1 MRKVIVFLLFIQIQC
16 LYAAGV
22 AVIDAC
28 TNDLVKSATCDIDID
43 ISNQVALVTTSQLFI
58 NDRDHAVEIKYA
70 FPLPEKASA
79 TRLRYWLHDTWL
91 EAKLTASPPD
101 TTLPGSGGSGGSV
114 HWQLDDYLGDT
125 PFYFE
130 IDQSLEPHDS
140 LEIKLQYVQLLIQSH
155 GEVGMVYP
163 GGLDVVQS
171 AVLERISVQ
180 ANIES
185 QQTVSDATIEPYQ
198 PTDLIQLGN
207 SVSLSWQGSQLPQ
220 DLTVRYTVTSD
231 ELAMF
236 GLATRIPDAQLPDPW
251 GGFFLVGVVPPISE
265 QVTSIGK
272 RFTFIIDCSGSMTG
286 NKIVQAR
293 KAARYI
299 INHLNPQDW
308 FNIVTFSSSTRTLF
322 DTHKPA
328 DSDFRY
334 RAQTFID
341 QQVKASG
348 STNIGAAFGTA
359 IDDYRWS
366 SDEQANIIIF
376 MTDGLPTAGIKNT
389 DDLCSYISG
398 ESQSLDAPL
407 SVFCFGIG
415 HDVNKQLLTRIAD
428 NHQGKAMFIADQ
440 EVEPRISALYKNVC
454 NPVILDA
461 QLSFDRDDVI
471 QVYPQT
477 ISNLYQGQQV
487 LITGRYQHSGPL
499 HLQLNGQA
507 FGQPVQYD
515 FSLTLPDTLDP
526 QYHFLPQ
533 VWAKQKI
540 EQMLVDYYLLE
551 PYTSKA
557 QTIKQQIIEFSISYG
572 IASPFTSFTPPATG
586 VEEELDTES
595 GQRVAR
601 PEIAE
606 LLGNHPN
613 PFNPG
618 TTIQFRV
625 HEMLTRTVEIRIYNA
640 MGQLV
645 RTLTLEVSRTGMFSV
660 RWDGR
665 NDQGMAL
672 PSGVYL
678 YVIDLGEMQLA
689 GKMSMQK

>member
-1 MRKVIVFLLFIQIQC
+1 MTKVIIFILVIQMQW

-22 AVIDAC
+22 AVIDAP
-28 TNDLVKSATCDIDID
+28 TNDLVKSVTCDIDID

-58 NDRDHAVEIKYA
+58 NDRHHNVNVKYA
-70 FPLPEKASA
+70 FPLPEQASA
-79 TRLRYWLHDTWL
+79 TRLRYRLHDTWL

-114 HWQLDDYLGDT
+114 HWRLDEYLGDT

-140 LEIKLQYVQLLIQSH
+140 LEIELQYVQLLIQSH
-155 GEVGMVYP
+155 GEVSMVYP

-171 AVLERISVQ
+171 AALERISVQ

-185 QQTVSDATIEPYQ
+185 QQTVSDAAIEPCQ
-198 PTDLIQLGN
+198 PTDLIQIGN
-207 SVSLSWQGSQLPQ
+207 TVSLAWQGNQLPQ

-265 QVTSIGK
+265 QISSIGK

-299 INHLNPQDW
+299 IDHLNPQDW
-308 FNIVTFSSSTRTLF
+308 FNIVTFSSSARTLF

-328 DSDFRY
+328 DNDFCNQ
-334 RAQTFID
+334 AKVFID
-341 QQVKASG
+341 HQIKASG
-348 STNIGAAFGTA
+348 STNIGAAFGMA

-366 SDEQANIIIF
+366 SKEEANIIIF
-376 MTDGLPTAGIKNT
+376 MTDGLPTAGIRNT
-389 DDLCSYISG
+389 DELCSYIAG
-398 ESQSLDAPL
+398 ESQSQSAPL

-440 EVEPRISALYKNVC
+440 EVEPRISALYKDVC

-461 QLSFDRDDVI
+461 QLSFDRDDVV

-515 FSLTLPDTLDP
+515 FDLTLPDTLEP

-551 PYTSKA
+551 PYTSEA
-557 QTIKQQIIEFSISYG
+557 QTLKQQIIEFSISYG
-572 IASPFTSFTPPATG
+572 IASPFTSFTPPTTA
-586 VEEELDTES
+586 VEEELETES
-595 GQRVAR
+595 DEQVAR

-613 PFNPG
+613 PFNPA

-625 HEMLTRTVEIRIYNA
+625 HELLTRMVEIRIYNA
-640 MGQLV
+640 LGQLV
-645 RTLTLEVSRTGMFSV
+645 RILPLEVSRTGLFSIL
-660 RWDGR
+660 WDGR
-665 NDQGMAL
+665 NEHGMAL
-672 PSGVYL
+672 PSGVYV
-678 YVIDLGEMQLA
+678 YVIDLGEMQLT